1 LIHPGLQKR
10 QIRRQVLI
18 LNAGLLTVSRWIMS
32 AIFFSSG
39 GGAMAVEGMMDPKK
53 TRKEKQRLN
62 GPHLSRTKLIS
73 NHYGNS

>member
-1 LIHPGLQKR
+1 
-10 QIRRQVLI
+10 
-18 LNAGLLTVSRWIMS
+18 MS